1 MFGYTNP
8 PQPTTGRWVMV
19 NSFSE
24 IQNALVPIDGTQT
37 LFMLT
42 NEPIF
47 YIVTMVNGQKMLQG
61 YTFTALTQE
70 NAPAPAATMEDRMT
84 NVEACLVK
92 MTQLLERGMNNESDI
107 QQHGTEPAAR
117 SVTEP
122 NEHKKS

>member
-84 NVEACLVK
+84 SVEACLVR
-92 MTQLLERGMNNESDI
+92 MTQILERSMSHESDI
-107 QQHGTEPAAR
+107 QQHGTEPAAG
-117 SVTEP
+117 SITEP
-122 NEHKKS
+122 NEHKKP